1 MENIKKHTF
10 KDASQDLYSYL
21 ETIAQIGI
29 PGAVNSLPLIYLKE
43 ITQVLVN
50 SATNWIS
57 EELAESIVGLTF
69 SDLATASTLTAKLGA
84 SIDYMSL

>member
-1 MENIKKHTF
+1 MRMMRT
-10 KDASQDLYSYL
+10 YL
-21 ETIAQIGI
+21 SHQPI

-84 SIDYMSL
+84 SIDYGLYNRHMF